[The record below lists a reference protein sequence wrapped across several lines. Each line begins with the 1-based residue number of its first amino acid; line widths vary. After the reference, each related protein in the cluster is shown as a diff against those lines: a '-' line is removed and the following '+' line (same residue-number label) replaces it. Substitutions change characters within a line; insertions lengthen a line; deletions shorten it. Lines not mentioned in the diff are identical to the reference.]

1 MVKAYGWVLALMLA
15 GGCSHT
21 NSQTGGAAKSTV
33 DETALFTQAQ
43 SHALDALRAGK
54 LSAARDAWLRAHR
67 LRPNDAHTLS
77 NLGLVEDMLGRHEDA
92 VAHVARAAQLQP
104 QSPALAVNYG
114 LVLERNGMEG
124 QGVGEYRRALEIDPK
139 FEPAL
144 VALGARALL
153 QGQVRE
159 AERHFQDAIRFHPA
173 RPDAYAGLA
182 AVAAAREEWAKA
194 AELMHRA
201 SVLRETDAVMTAAAG
216 ALYYRAGDTAMAI
229 NALDRALALDPRLGD
244 ALVLRA
250 EVAWLARDYAGA
262 EALLKRAVEA
272 DEPGEARAGSLLRR
286 GELAFALDKPD
297 IAARTLQGVLRQDEK
312 PDAWRG
318 RAHVVLGTLS
328 VRRHDYPTALREF
341 KAAKAALGETAA
353 VTAGLAGS
361 LHGIALTGPME
372 KRTAGLQ
379 TAEKW
384 YRQSLQSAENPR
396 LRVSLARLYL
406 ELADMAQAPYRR
418 GKYRQAELQLQE
430 ALKHEPGLVE
440 AHVRLG
446 MLLEVLGRMPEA
458 RASFETAL
466 RLDPA
471 SSRLHFL
478 YANMLRRVAEKS
490 ADEAARNLASRH
502 FRQAM
507 KLDPTYVPAQ
517 VGWYLTTVTGASQ
530 TLPAEAQGGVT
541 EETIVPFGE
550 GFTEETPPATLE
562 DLLPFL
568 EMEEEAPDNGV
579 IPIEE
584 GDRFPIYSIE
594 ATGSVE
600 ATPALLHD

>member
-1 MVKAYGWVLALMLA
+1 
-15 GGCSHT
+15 
-21 NSQTGGAAKSTV
+21 
-33 DETALFTQAQ
+33 
-43 SHALDALRAGK
+43 
-54 LSAARDAWLRAHR
+54 
-67 LRPNDAHTLS
+67 
-77 NLGLVEDMLGRHEDA
+77 
-92 VAHVARAAQLQP
+92 
-104 QSPALAVNYG
+104 
-114 LVLERNGMEG
+114 
-124 QGVGEYRRALEIDPK
+124 
-139 FEPAL
+139 
-144 VALGARALL
+144 
-153 QGQVRE
+153 
-159 AERHFQDAIRFHPA
+159 
-173 RPDAYAGLA
+173 
-182 AVAAAREEWAKA
+182 
-194 AELMHRA
+194 
-201 SVLRETDAVMTAAAG
+201 
-216 ALYYRAGDTAMAI
+216 
-229 NALDRALALDPRLGD
+229 
-244 ALVLRA
+244 
-250 EVAWLARDYAGA
+250 
-262 EALLKRAVEA
+262 
-272 DEPGEARAGSLLRR
+272 
-286 GELAFALDKPD
+286 
-297 IAARTLQGVLRQDEK
+297 
-312 PDAWRG
+312 
-318 RAHVVLGTLS
+318 
-328 VRRHDYPTALREF
+328 
-341 KAAKAALGETAA
+341 
-353 VTAGLAGS
+353 
-361 LHGIALTGPME
+361 
-372 KRTAGLQ
+372 
-379 TAEKW
+379 
-384 YRQSLQSAENPR
+384 LQSAENPR